1 LAWLA
6 AGTYDLVVVELD
18 VNGENPTVLGVV
30 QDVVIIEDGKTIQDI
45 DIQSL

>member
-18 VNGENPTVLGVV
+18 VNGQNPIVLGVV
-30 QDVVIIEDGKTIQDI
+30 QDVVVTEDGKTTQDI